1 MYHRDQ
7 VEDYFALLIVS
18 PSLPPHPPHHFVYI
32 PFEIGKLETRSAFKN
47 CPNALPAHL
56 VAYDDLETRP

>member
-1 MYHRDQ
+1 MCHRKPGRRLFR
-7 VEDYFALLIVS
+7 FADCMTES
-18 PSLPPHPPHHFVYI
+18 PPPPSLCLHTFRNKKI
-32 PFEIGKLETRSAFKN
+32 CGSALKN